1 MFALLLLTM
10 LAMALPV
17 TVHAQDSGNREE
29 RFFDWASLTFPAVE
43 YANRRDAMTA
53 ALEQNG
59 GGVLLVP
66 SNFPVGGP
74 TFRQLDDFL
83 YFTGLE
89 LPSSILVVDG
99 DAGQTILFAPR
110 RDAQFERPSRK
121 NDFPGRPLADDP
133 SIASISGIPRIEP
146 FENFEGFLNGVADD
160 GRTVWLDLGVAT
172 ADPIRIEPPSIA
184 VQSSQDRALALYVRD
199 RYPNADIKNAYS
211 LVAPLRVIK
220 SDAEVAVMRRAA
232 EISAR
237 ALIAAAGYVRVGMD
251 ERGLEAEFEAGCK
264 RGGAQR
270 LAFPSI
276 IKSGPN
282 SLWPWRVLATHY
294 DRRNRSM
301 VAGDLVIFDV
311 GCELD
316 HYASD
321 MGRTFPATGT
331 FTDEQRELLVWVTMV
346 ADSIIAAVRPGITFR
361 QLTEVAVRQIPPDQ
375 RQYMQTGLYYGH
387 HLGLDSGDPSLSD
400 EPLAPGMIF
409 TVEPWYYNHD
419 TELAVFVED
428 EVLVTENGAE
438 VLTTLLPRTPEE
450 LERLTAA
457 RRR

>member
-1 MFALLLLTM
+1 
-10 LAMALPV
+10 
-17 TVHAQDSGNREE
+17 
-29 RFFDWASLTFPAVE
+29 
-43 YANRRDAMTA
+43 
-53 ALEQNG
+53 
-59 GGVLLVP
+59 
-66 SNFPVGGP
+66 
-74 TFRQLDDFL
+74 
-83 YFTGLE
+83 
-89 LPSSILVVDG
+89 
-99 DAGQTILFAPR
+99 
-110 RDAQFERPSRK
+110 
-121 NDFPGRPLADDP
+121 
-133 SIASISGIPRIEP
+133 
-146 FENFEGFLNGVADD
+146 
-160 GRTVWLDLGVAT
+160 
-172 ADPIRIEPPSIA
+172 
-184 VQSSQDRALALYVRD
+184 VRD
-199 RYPNADIKNAYS
+199 RYPNADIKNAVS

-220 SDAEVAVMRRAA
+220 SEAEVAVMRRAA

-237 ALIAAAGYVRVGMD
+237 ALLAAAGHVRVGMD

-264 RGGAQR
+264 RGGAQH

-321 MGRTFPATGT
+321 MGRTFPAAGT
-331 FTDEQRELLVWVTMV
+331 FTDEQRELLVWVTRV
-346 ADSIIAAVRPGITFR
+346 ADSIIAAVRPGVTFR
-361 QLTEVAVRQIPPDQ
+361 QLTEIAVRQIPPDQ

-400 EPLAPGMIF
+400 EPLVPGMIF

-428 EVLVTENGAE
+428 EVLVTEDGAE

>member
-1 MFALLLLTM
+1 MTILLLLGV
-10 LAMALPV
+10 LFVALPA
-17 TVHAQDSGNREE
+17 TILAQDPPNREE
-29 RFFDWASLTFPAVE
+29 RFFDWARMTFPAAE
-43 YANRRDAMTA
+43 YANRRDGMVV
-53 ALEQNG
+53 ALRQNG
-59 GGVLLVP
+59 GGVFLAP
-66 SNFPVGGP
+66 SDFPVGGP

-89 LPSSILVVDG
+89 LPSSILVVDAE
-99 DAGQTILFAPR
+99 AGETVVFAPR
-110 RDAQFERPSRK
+110 RDAQFERPSRR

-133 SIASISGIPRIEP
+133 SLTLVSGVSRIAP
-146 FENFEGFLNGVADD
+146 FGEFESFLNRVAND
-160 GRTVWLDLGVAT
+160 GRTIWIDLGSAT
-172 ADPIRIEPPSIA
+172 AEPIRSEPRSIQA
-184 VQSSQDRALALYVRD
+184 KTSQETGLALYVVD
-199 RYPNADIKNAYS
+199 RHPTANIRNGYD
-211 LVAPLRVIK
+211 LVAALRMIK
-220 SDAEVAVMRRAA
+220 SEAEVDVMRRVA

-237 ALIAAAGYVRVGMD
+237 ALLAAAGHVRVGMD

-294 DRRNRSM
+294 DRRNRAMLS
-301 VAGDLVIFDV
+301 GDLVIFDV

-331 FTDEQRELLVWVTMV
+331 FTDDQRDLLLWVTRV
-346 ADSIIAAVRPGITFR
+346 ADSIIAAVKPGVTFR

-387 HLGLDSGDPSLSD
+387 HLGLSSGDPSLD
-400 EPLAPGMIF
+400 DQPLAPGMVF

-428 EVLVTENGAE
+428 EVLVTEYGAE
-438 VLTTLLPRTPEE
+438 VLTTLLSRTPEE
-450 LERLTAA
+450 LERLVAS

>member
-1 MFALLLLTM
+1 MTVLLLL
-10 LAMALPV
+10 ALFFVSLPSV
-17 TVHAQDSGNREE
+17 IQAQESPNREE
-29 RFFDWASLTFPAVE
+29 RFFDWAHMTFPAAE
-43 YANRRDAMTA
+43 YAFRRDALVA
-53 ALEQNG
+53 AVSQNG
-59 GGVLLVP
+59 GGVFLAP
-66 SNFPVGGP
+66 SDFPVSGP

-89 LPSSILVVDG
+89 LPSSILAVDG
-99 DAGQTILFAPR
+99 DARETVVFAPR
-110 RDAQFERPSRK
+110 RDASFERPSRV

-133 SIASISGIPRIEP
+133 SIATISGIARIEP
-146 FENFEGFLNGVADD
+146 FEEFEAFLNRVADA
-160 GRTVWLDLGVAT
+160 GRTIWIDLGSPGAQ
-172 ADPIRIEPPSIA
+172 PFRPKPRSIQA
-184 VQSSQDRALALYVRD
+184 QPNQEEALALYVLD
-199 RYPNADIKNAYS
+199 RYPEANVQNAYD

-220 SDAEVAVMRRAA
+220 SAAEVDVMRRAA

-237 ALIAAAGYVRVGMD
+237 ALLAAAGHVRVGMD

-294 DRRNRSM
+294 DRRNRAMHS
-301 VAGDLVIFDV
+301 GDLVIFDV

-321 MGRTFPATGT
+321 MGRTFPATGV
-331 FTDEQRELLVWVTMV
+331 FTDDQRELLLWVTRV
-346 ADSIIAAVRPGITFR
+346 ADSIIAAVRPGVTFR

-375 RQYMQTGLYYGH
+375 RQYMQTGLYFGH
-387 HLGLDSGDPSLSD
+387 HLGLSSGDPSLSD
-400 EPLAPGMIF
+400 APLAPGMVF

-419 TELAVFVED
+419 TDLAVFVED
-428 EVLVTENGAE
+428 EVLVTANGAE

-450 LERLTAA
+450 LEQLTAA